1 MFLCFI
7 EPMLSCLTV
16 ILNLLVDIT
25 VELVVWLFCIV
36 ASACHLASYFI
47 YFIYKYITFDLF
59 VDLFIFF
66 GHLYVFW
73 LLVISCVYLF
83 VILWPGD
90 FLLHLLS
97 YKF

>member
-36 ASACHLASYFI
+36 ASACHLASYF
-47 YFIYKYITFDLF
+47 FILF
-59 VDLFIFF
+59 TNT
-66 GHLYVFW
+66 
-73 LLVISCVYLF
+73 
-83 VILWPGD
+83 
-90 FLLHLLS
+90 
-97 YKF
+97 